1 MSQHNVYTTYP
12 KINTSAYS
20 SVINDINKKRY
31 PARLHTAFWG
41 PPMCTEERKTTQ
53 RGGGG
58 GRAAIR
64 DKESC
69 GKDFNQ
75 GQHRHNSIDLNNV
88 QHREQDRDKY
98 KVLVCKLEQTTG
110 PTDDLKLKKRLFFRF
125 VI

>member
-20 SVINDINKKRY
+20 SAINDINKEVS
-31 PARLHTAFWG
+31 
-41 PPMCTEERKTTQ
+41 CETTHSILGTTYVHRGEKETRRTK
-53 RGGGG
+53 RGG
-58 GRAAIR
+58 AAIR

-69 GKDFNQ
+69 KDFKPR
-75 GQHRHNSIDLNNV
+75 QHRHNSIDLNNV

-98 KVLVCKLEQTTG
+98 KMVCKLEQTTG
-110 PTDDLKLKKRLFFRF
+110 QTDDSDFKKRPLSFGF